1 MAEQSAVRD
10 ERCEDPKKLSNGDIL
25 QAVIAPLA
33 RLWRRSTS
41 AAVDLKPDGAERH
54 YRDGVLKVRGGDVD
68 GALAEFDKALD
79 RAPGFADAV
88 LARAELLDGLG
99 RCEAA
104 RGQYERAR
112 QLWSQMPAGAPDRRY
127 LFRRRGHFA
136 FEIEAYEL
144 VRTNV
149 RNKILPQLAHGNALL
164 IRGRAE
170 EALDSYERALR
181 MRPNLPELLAL
192 KGEAL
197 SALGRYAEAT
207 QAFDSVLAAFSA
219 DVETLNGRGIARMAL
234 GKVAEAN
241 GDWRRQLE
249 LLPQAQSSARACV
262 AMRQADY
269 EAAFHSFGLALAKE
283 PANAY
288 WLLYRLTAGR
298 LTGAPRDPLA
308 IPPGAPWPAP
318 LLALHAGQATEE
330 DALARADTPCRR
342 AETLFQLGALALA
355 GNPAAARRHLEEV
368 VERAAPA
375 LIEYAAAR
383 NELARL
389 GS

>member
-1 MAEQSAVRD
+1 
-10 ERCEDPKKLSNGDIL
+10 
-25 QAVIAPLA
+25 
-33 RLWRRSTS
+33 
-41 AAVDLKPDGAERH
+41 
-54 YRDGVLKVRGGDVD
+54 VLKVRSGDMD

-88 LARAELLDGLG
+88 LARAELLDGQG

-104 RGQYERAR
+104 RGEYERAR
-112 QLWSQMPAGAPDRRY
+112 QLWSEMPAGAPDRRY

-144 VRTNV
+144 VRANV

-164 IRGRAE
+164 IRGRAA

-181 MRPNLPELLAL
+181 IKPNLPELLAL

-197 SALGRYAEAT
+197 SALGRYEEAN
-207 QAFDSVLAAFSA
+207 QAFDSVLAAFPT

-234 GKVAEAN
+234 GKLAEAN
-241 GDWRRQLE
+241 DDWRRQLD

-262 AMRQADY
+262 AMRQGNN

-298 LTGAPRDPLA
+298 LTGAPRDPIA
-308 IPPGAPWPAP
+308 VPVGAQWPAP
-318 LLALHAGQATEE
+318 LLARHAGQATEE
-330 DALARADTPCRR
+330 DVLARADTPCRR
-342 AETLFQLGALALA
+342 TETLFQLGVLALA
-355 GNPAAARRHLEEV
+355 GNPAAARRHWEEV
-368 VERAAPA
+368 VERGMPA

-383 NELARL
+383 NELVRL

>member
-1 MAEQSAVRD
+1 
-10 ERCEDPKKLSNGDIL
+10 
-25 QAVIAPLA
+25 
-33 RLWRRSTS
+33 
-41 AAVDLKPDGAERH
+41 
-54 YRDGVLKVRGGDVD
+54 
-68 GALAEFDKALD
+68 
-79 RAPGFADAV
+79 
-88 LARAELLDGLG
+88 
-99 RCEAA
+99 
-104 RGQYERAR
+104 
-112 QLWSQMPAGAPDRRY
+112 MPAGAPDRRY

-144 VRTNV
+144 VRSNV

-164 IRGRAE
+164 VRGRAA

-181 MRPNLPELLAL
+181 MKPNLPEVLAL

-197 SALGRYAEAT
+197 SALGRYEEAI
-207 QAFDSVLAAFSA
+207 QAFDSVLAAFPA

-234 GKVAEAN
+234 GKLAEAN
-241 GDWRRQLE
+241 DDWRRQLE

-262 AMRQADY
+262 AMRQGNN

-298 LTGAPRDPLA
+298 LTGAPRDPVA
-308 IPPGAPWPAP
+308 VPAGAQGGVQWPAP

-342 AETLFQLGALALA
+342 TEALFQLGVLALD
-355 GNPAAARRHLEEV
+355 GNPAAARRHWGEV
-368 VERAAPA
+368 VERGAPA